1 MTISTTPSVG
11 NGSLM
16 IRGKAVLTGVPDNVI
31 VTPAGSEAAFI
42 GASSENSSSCHVFS
56 LRILQGYRFTCLFR
70 FKLWW
75 MIPCFGELGGQVP
88 AETQMLLL
96 EVRDKSSVHE
106 EITSNTEPNGGG
118 ETFYVLLLPILDGQ
132 FRASL
137 QGTVTNELEL
147 NVESGD
153 PNVETSLV
161 METVFMNSGGN
172 PYNVLKDSIKMLAN
186 IKGTFNHI
194 ENKKVPEHVDW
205 FGWSTW
211 DAFYTR
217 VTPEGIEEGLKS
229 YADGGFAPKFLII
242 DDGWQNTI
250 EELYEDDEEIPVK
263 HTFVGRLVSLDENRK
278 FKNFYSLQTICTNL
292 QQFIKI
298 LKEKYAVRMIYTWH
312 ALVGYWGGVLPRSK
326 VMRKYN
332 PRLEF
337 PMPSRSNV
345 SHVIC
350 DTLVNV
356 GKYGVGLIDPSKI
369 LSFYDDL
376 HSYLASCGVDGV
388 KVDVQNI
395 VEMLGSGY
403 GGRVE
408 FSRQYQQ
415 ALEESVDKN
424 FKANNLISC
433 MSLNTEYIYSSK
445 VGAVARVSEDFMPNE
460 PTFQTLHV
468 AAVAFNSLLLGEI
481 VVPDWDQF
489 YSDHYTAYFHGAAR
503 ALGGC
508 SIYVSDRPGK
518 HDFEVIKKLVLPD
531 GSILR
536 ARKAGRPTRDCLFS
550 DPVIDG
556 KSLLKI
562 WNVNNLTG
570 IIGIFNCQRAGK
582 WPPTPGAQYESPQGS
597 ADVLLSSRVSPSD
610 VDSLEEIAD
619 EHWNGDCALYSFGS
633 GSLSKM
639 PRKGSFEVS
648 LGTLKCEIYTVSPIR
663 VFGDNIQFA
672 PLGLVDMFNSGG
684 AIKSLDCKKDS
695 SGLMM
700 AKIQVRGCG
709 RFGAYSHRKP
719 RSCAVDKKE
728 KQFIYDAKEGLLTFK
743 LDGDCNYKEIQI
755 VY

>member
-1 MTISTTPSVG
+1 MTISTTPRVK

-16 IRGKAVLTGVPDNVI
+16 IRGKAVLTGVPDNVT

-42 GASSENSSSCHVFS
+42 GATSENSSSCH
-56 LRILQGYRFTCLFR
+56 RIQVYLPLQIQTMMDDTMFWRIR
-70 FKLWW
+70 
-75 MIPCFGELGGQVP
+75 V
-88 AETQMLLL
+88 
-96 EVRDKSSVHE
+96 SSSSRN
-106 EITSNTEPNGGG
+106 SN
-118 ETFYVLLLPILDGQ
+118 
-132 FRASL
+132 ASV
-137 QGTVTNELEL
+137 G
-147 NVESGD
+147 SD

-161 METVFMNSGGN
+161 MESVFMNSGDN
-172 PYNVLKDSIKMLAN
+172 PYNLLKDSVKYVYTYINKYIYIYICMMLAN
-186 IKGTFNHI
+186 LKGTFNHI

-229 YADGGFAPKFLII
+229 YVDGGFAPKFLII

-292 QQFIKI
+292 QQFIKT
-298 LKEKYAVRMIYTWH
+298 LKEKYAVRELIKQHAYRMIYTWH

-326 VMRKYN
+326 VMSKYN

-350 DTLVNV
+350 DTLGNV
-356 GKYGVGLIDPSKI
+356 EKYGVGLIDPSKI

-388 KVDVQNI
+388 KVDVQSI

-408 FSRQYQQ
+408 LSRQYQQ
-415 ALEESVDKN
+415 ALEESVHKN

-508 SIYVSDRPGK
+508 SVYVSDRPGK

-531 GSILR
+531 GFILR

-610 VDSLEEIAD
+610 VDSLEDIAD

-672 PLGLVDMFNSGG
+672 PIGLVDMFNSGG

-743 LDGDCNYKEIQI
+743 LDGDCNCKEIQI